1 MQGWQQATATEKL
14 TLQEA
19 GKLQSASFQAWRQQQ
34 AQLRA
39 QLEKEKVSVIA
50 ALKRETQVK
59 A

>member
-1 MQGWQQATATEKL
+1 M
-14 TLQEA
+14 
-19 GKLQSASFQAWRQQQ
+19 QSASFQAWRQHQ

-39 QLEKEKVSVIA
+39 QLDKEKASVIA